1 MAKPLI
7 ALLILGSIATSA
19 SAAGTDIHG
28 LVDGATGNT
37 VVCEQR
43 QSTLS
48 RPMISGTSSRYR
60 NFGRGAASF
69 GGW

>member
-19 SAAGTDIHG
+19 SAAGTDIRG
-28 LVDGATGNT
+28 LVDGATGHT

-43 QSTLS
+43 QSQLS
-48 RPMISGTSSRYR
+48 RPMISGTFSRYG
-60 NFGRGAASF
+60 NFGRAGF
-69 GGW
+69 GRW

>member
-28 LVDGATGNT
+28 LVDAATGHT

-43 QSTLS
+43 QSQLS
-48 RPMISGTSSRYR
+48 RPMISGTFSRYR
-60 NFGRGAASF
+60 SFGRDAAGF